1 FPGGPGLLRGS
12 LLRSPFLRGSA
23 RRLASALRLPAG
35 LLAAGRSRTA
45 RRRLPRDLARSLAA
59 SFLLG
64 LFLGGCLL
72 ARHTTRLQ
80 EQLHETGDYTYDGRK
95 RKPAKSCR
103 NPAGKSPPS
112 PAADARRR
120 PSCIALPGR

>member
-1 FPGGPGLLRGS
+1 RDWSSDVCSSDLPGLLDGS

-35 LLAAGRSRTA
+35 LLAAGRSRAA
-45 RRRLPRDLARSLAA
+45 RRRLPRDLTRSLAA
-59 SFLLG
+59 SLLG

-80 EQLHETGDYTYDGRK
+80 EQLHETGDYTYGGPK
-95 RKPAKSCR
+95 RKPATGR
-103 NPAGKSPPS
+103 LGRAGKRPPS
-112 PAADARRR
+112 RAA
-120 PSCIALPGR
+120 G